1 MERDIISGKAS
12 SSLRKNLL
20 NKPAEIRVDLS
31 YKIYP
36 KRFKPV
42 AQTQN

>member
-12 SSLRKNLL
+12 SNLRKNLL
-20 NKPAEIRVDLS
+20 SKPAEIRVELS

-42 AQTQN
+42 VENQN